1 MLVHKWNFNSF
12 WIKMI
17 QYFDWLPHLE
27 KLNNAYSIENELVI
41 CQYSEILPELM
52 ADMPFHGDT
61 MGNPHKFDFFM
72 FVKHTEGSAVV
83 KIDMAEFVLDKPCN
97 FIKLGPGQIVSI
109 EKVSEDFDAEI
120 ILMSKRFVEG
130 LMVFVNGSIPM
141 RFNVSRGV
149 PVEHIDDGESE
160 ISYVSNII
168 YKAVRNI
175 LKDTGN
181 PFRLQVVQHIIMA
194 LFYSS
199 ESVRELE
206 TNDVARSNADV
217 ITKEFLKHVKEN
229 FRRERQLQ
237 FYADLL
243 CITPRYLSRVV
254 KECTGAS
261 AAEWIER
268 SVVLEARA
276 VLKSTN
282 MTVQQ
287 ISDELNFPSQTF
299 FGKYF
304 KRRVGMS
311 PKEYRRIG

>member
-17 QYFDWLPHLE
+17 QYFDWLPQLE
-27 KLNNAYSIENELVI
+27 KLNSVYSIENELVI
-41 CQYSEILPELM
+41 CQYSEVLLELSD
-52 ADMPFHGDT
+52 DMPFHGDT
-61 MGNPHKFDFFM
+61 MSNPHKFDFFM
-72 FVKHTEGSAVV
+72 FVCHTAGSAVV
-83 KIDMAEFVLDKPCN
+83 KIDMAEFVLDNPRN
-97 FIKLGPGQIVSI
+97 FIKLGPGQIVSM
-109 EKVSEDFDAEI
+109 EKVSEDFDADI
-120 ILMSKRFVEG
+120 IIMSKRFVEG

-149 PVEHIDDGESE
+149 PVEHIEGESE
-160 ISYVSNII
+160 KNIASDI
-168 YKAVRNI
+168 LYKAVRNI
-175 LKDTGN
+175 LRDKSN

-199 ESVRELE
+199 EKVRELE

-217 ITKEFLKHVKEN
+217 ITKEFLKYVKEN

-268 SVVLEARA
+268 AVVLEARA
-276 VLKSTN
+276 LLKSTN

>member
-17 QYFDWLPHLE
+17 QYFDWLPQLE
-27 KLNNAYSIENELVI
+27 KLNSVYSIENELVI
-41 CQYSEILPELM
+41 CQYSEVLLELSD
-52 ADMPFHGDT
+52 DMPFHGDT
-61 MGNPHKFDFFM
+61 MSNPHKFDFFM
-72 FVKHTEGSAVV
+72 FVCHTAGSAVV
-83 KIDMAEFVLDKPCN
+83 KIDMAEFVLDNPRN
-97 FIKLGPGQIVSI
+97 FIKLGPGQIVSM
-109 EKVSEDFDAEI
+109 EKVSEDFDADI
-120 ILMSKRFVEG
+120 IIMSKRFVEG

-149 PVEHIDDGESE
+149 PVEHIEGESE
-160 ISYVSNII
+160 KNIASDI
-168 YKAVRNI
+168 LYKAVRNI
-175 LKDTGN
+175 LRDKSN

-199 ESVRELE
+199 EKVRELE

-268 SVVLEARA
+268 AVVLEARA
-276 VLKSTN
+276 LLKSTN

>member
-17 QYFDWLPHLE
+17 QYFDWLPQLE
-27 KLNNAYSIENELVI
+27 KLNSVYSIENELVI
-41 CQYSEILPELM
+41 CQYSEALLELSD
-52 ADMPFHGDT
+52 DMPFHGDT
-61 MGNPHKFDFFM
+61 MSNPHKFDFFM
-72 FVKHTEGSAVV
+72 FVCHTAGSAVV
-83 KIDMAEFVLDKPCN
+83 KIDMAEFVLDNPRN
-97 FIKLGPGQIVSI
+97 FIKLGPGQIVSM
-109 EKVSEDFDAEI
+109 EKVSEDFDADI
-120 ILMSKRFVEG
+120 IIMSKRFVEG

-149 PVEHIDDGESE
+149 PVEHIEGESE
-160 ISYVSNII
+160 KNIASDI
-168 YKAVRNI
+168 LYKAVRNI
-175 LKDTGN
+175 LRDKSN

-199 ESVRELE
+199 EKVRELE

-268 SVVLEARA
+268 AVVLEARA
-276 VLKSTN
+276 LLKSTN

>member
-1 MLVHKWNFNSF
+1 
-12 WIKMI
+12 MI

-276 VLKSTN
+276 LLKSTN

>member
-17 QYFDWLPHLE
+17 QYFDWLPQLE
-27 KLNNAYSIENELVI
+27 KLNSVYSIENELVI
-41 CQYSEILPELM
+41 CQYSEVLLELSD
-52 ADMPFHGDT
+52 DMPFHGDT
-61 MGNPHKFDFFM
+61 MSNPHKFDFFM
-72 FVKHTEGSAVV
+72 FVCHTAGSAVV
-83 KIDMAEFVLDKPCN
+83 KIDMAEFVLDNPRN
-97 FIKLGPGQIVSI
+97 FIKLGPGQIVSM
-109 EKVSEDFDAEI
+109 EKVSEDFDADI
-120 ILMSKRFVEG
+120 IIMSKRFVEG
-130 LMVFVNGSIPM
+130 LMVFVNGAIPI
-141 RFNVSRGV
+141 RFNVSRGI
-149 PVEHIDDGESE
+149 PVEHIEGESE
-160 ISYVSNII
+160 KNIASDI
-168 YKAVRNI
+168 LYKAVRNI
-175 LKDTGN
+175 LKDKSN

-199 ESVRELE
+199 EKVRELE

-268 SVVLEARA
+268 AVVLEARA
-276 VLKSTN
+276 WLKSTTL
-282 MTVQQ
+282 TVQQ

>member
-1 MLVHKWNFNSF
+1 M
-12 WIKMI
+12 
-17 QYFDWLPHLE
+17 
-27 KLNNAYSIENELVI
+27 
-41 CQYSEILPELM
+41 
-52 ADMPFHGDT
+52 
-61 MGNPHKFDFFM
+61 
-72 FVKHTEGSAVV
+72 
-83 KIDMAEFVLDKPCN
+83 
-97 FIKLGPGQIVSI
+97 
-109 EKVSEDFDAEI
+109 
-120 ILMSKRFVEG
+120 
-130 LMVFVNGSIPM
+130 
-141 RFNVSRGV
+141 
-149 PVEHIDDGESE
+149 
-160 ISYVSNII
+160 
-168 YKAVRNI
+168 
-175 LKDTGN
+175 
-181 PFRLQVVQHIIMA
+181 QVVQHIIMA

-276 VLKSTN
+276 LLKSTN

>member
-1 MLVHKWNFNSF
+1 MLVYKWNFNSF

-17 QYFDWLPHLE
+17 QYFDWLPQLE
-27 KLNNAYSIENELVI
+27 KLNNVYSIENELVI
-41 CQYSEILPELM
+41 CRYSEILPELL
-52 ADMPFHGDT
+52 ADMPFHCDT
-61 MGNPHKFDFFM
+61 KSNPHKFDFFM
-72 FVKHTEGSAVV
+72 FINHTAGSAVV
-83 KIDMAEFVLDKPCN
+83 KIDMAEFVLDNPRN
-97 FIKLGPGQIVSI
+97 FIKLGPGQIVSM
-109 EKVSEDFDAEI
+109 EKVSEDFDADI
-120 ILMSKRFVEG
+120 IIMSKRFVEG
-130 LMVFVNGSIPM
+130 LMVFVNGAIPI
-141 RFNVSRGV
+141 RFNVSRGF
-149 PVEHIDDGESE
+149 PVEHIEGENE
-160 ISYVSNII
+160 SNALSDIF

-175 LKDTGN
+175 LKDKSN

-199 ESVRELE
+199 EKVRELE
-206 TNDVARSNADV
+206 TNEVARSNADV

-229 FRRERQLQ
+229 FRKERQLK
-237 FYADLL
+237 FYSDAL

-276 VLKSTN
+276 LLKSTN

-311 PKEYRRIG
+311 PKEYRRLG